1 MASSSF
7 QGSPQ
12 KRAVDVNKPENQG
25 PVGLRLLLVRMFWL
39 AAEFRVGFQRFP
51 QERPGQTVGLHQQEK
66 ATYLDKTPGSQACW
80 QSVTRAIWFRK
91 LKYKNLKFKTS
102 GDLLSAKRVGVQAL
116 ELQGVQC
123 GRGAI
128 FHSTKFQINTSPR
141 KLWSVQERSDLAA
154 NEGAVGIWMM
164 IEANSMEKIT
174 FEGEYRTPCEDP
186 QQTSARPDEPWVRG
200 GVDADLSGRGE
211 GCGGVGV
218 EVPGARS
225 LRLPGC
231 LRGPHRGWERSAG
244 KRKGRR
250 SPSGRR
256 ASGSFAP
263 PKERGGSAVLL
274 TTRPPP
280 PCYRS
285 PGPVGADTGDP
296 LRGRGARWTLA
307 AGSRARSCRRLPLLP
322 RPSLS
327 REKRCSGDL
336 GPSLGVCAG
345 PYPNP
350 PREEARRGGPRCGGG
365 KLRRDA
371 RLENTTHGGAGWTP
385 SVLQE
390 PAGAKPQPATQ
401 SQAQTHVA

>member
-25 PVGLRLLLVRMFWL
+25 PVGCSVRRMFIL
-39 AAEFRVGFQRFP
+39 LTKPECEACGGDGEKTGGPSYQGPRQPSLSGTVLEGFM
-51 QERPGQTVGLHQQEK
+51 
-66 ATYLDKTPGSQACW
+66 
-80 QSVTRAIWFRK
+80 
-91 LKYKNLKFKTS
+91 
-102 GDLLSAKRVGVQAL
+102 KREDPIRAL

-141 KLWSVQERSDLAA
+141 K
-154 NEGAVGIWMM
+154 
-164 IEANSMEKIT
+164 
-174 FEGEYRTPCEDP
+174 TPCEDP

-371 RLENTTHGGAGWTP
+371 RLENATHGGAGWTP